1 MVMEK
6 SAKIEKVVENL
17 KSVNSDND
25 DCPDFFEVMFLCF
38 QHKGV

>member
-17 KSVNSDND
+17 KSVIGDND
-25 DCPDFFEVMFLCF
+25 DCPVFFKVMFLCF